1 MTRTRILTLLI
12 VLGLMPAGP
21 TAAADGSGESGQSP
35 ERRPNATLDGRDEQA
50 RQTSAST
57 QTPERFDLLIR
68 NGRVYD
74 GTGNPWLQ
82 MDIGITDDRIRAM
95 GRLSTATATRTID
108 ASGLVVSPGFI
119 DVHSH
124 AGPGLASDGLRA
136 GQPVLAQGI
145 TTVLV
150 NPDGG
155 GPTDLAEQRAAY
167 EKHGIGPNVGLFVP
181 HGSIRRA
188 VLGMSDRD
196 PDSEEVAQMVDMV
209 RQGMRAGAVGLSSG
223 LYYAPGSY
231 SKTQEVVAMAKMA
244 AQFGGVYSSHIRDE
258 ADYSIGVVAAV
269 QEVITI
275 AEQAGLIGVVSHMK
289 ALGPA
294 SWGLSLALIE
304 RIEAARA
311 RGVQVFADQYP
322 YNASG
327 TGIGGALIPRWAQVG
342 GRDALLKRIRGAER
356 PKLVAEVRTNIARR
370 GGAETLMI
378 GRYAPDTSIE
388 GRTLAELAEQAR
400 KPAEDVALDLVSRA
414 DASLVSFNMS
424 ERDIELIMRQPWTM
438 TCTDGD
444 LVPMGQGKPHP
455 RAYGAFPRKIKRY
468 VQERAV
474 VDLPFAI
481 RSMTSLPATVFGL
494 TDRGVLRTGALAD
507 ILIFDPAKVN
517 DAATYQEP
525 HQLAQGIDYILVNG
539 ELVRDAGKFTGALPG
554 RIVTPG
560 RR

>member
-1 MTRTRILTLLI
+1 MRQRLVATALF
-12 VLGLMPAGP
+12 V
-21 TAAADGSGESGQSP
+21 AAASSVYLAQQPS
-35 ERRPNATLDGRDEQA
+35 
-50 RQTSAST
+50 
-57 QTPERFDLLIR
+57 RFDLLIR
-68 NGRVYD
+68 NAHVFD
-74 GTGNPWLQ
+74 GNGNPWILA
-82 MDIGITDDRIRAM
+82 DVGVTGDRIQAV
-95 GRLSTATATRTID
+95 GRLEGATAAKTID
-108 ASGLVVSPGFI
+108 AKGLALTPGFI

-124 AGPGLASDGLRA
+124 AGGGLATDELKH

-155 GPTDLAEQRAAY
+155 GPTDLGTQRTLY
-167 EKHGIGPNVGLFVP
+167 EKQGIGLNVGLMVP
-181 HGSIRRA
+181 HGSIRQA

-196 PDSEEVAQMVDMV
+196 PDSEQLAKMIDLV
-209 RQGMRAGAVGLSSG
+209 RQGMRAGAFGLSSG

-231 SKTQEVVAMAKMA
+231 SKTGEVVAMARMA

-258 ADYSIGVVAAV
+258 ADYTIGVVAAV

-275 AEQAGLIGVVSHMK
+275 AEEGGLIGVVSHMK

-294 SWGLSLALIE
+294 SHGLSMALIE

-311 RGVQVFADQYP
+311 RGVQVYSDQYP

-342 GRDALLKRIRGAER
+342 GREALLKRLKGPER
-356 PKLVAEVRTNIARR
+356 AKILEEVRINIARR
-370 GGAETLMI
+370 GGADTLVI
-378 GRYAPDTSIE
+378 SRYASDPSIE
-388 GRTLAELAEQAR
+388 GRHIGDLAQKAGTTPQEH
-400 KPAEDVALDLVSRA
+400 ALNLLERG

-424 ERDIELIMRQPWTM
+424 ERDIELIMSQPWNM

-444 LVPMGQGKPHP
+444 LVPMGRGKPHP
-455 RAYGAFPRKIKRY
+455 RAYGAFPRKLRLY
-468 VQERAV
+468 VRERAV

-481 RSMTSLPATVFGL
+481 RSMTSLPAQVFAL
-494 TDRGVLRTGALAD
+494 KDRGQIRAGAFAD
-507 ILIFDPAKVN
+507 ILLFDPAKIH

-525 HQLAQGIDYILVNG
+525 HQLAQGMTHILVNG
-539 ELVRDAGKFTGALPG
+539 VVVRENGTFTAELPG
-554 RIVTPG
+554 RVLSPE

>member
-1 MTRTRILTLLI
+1 MTRIAAAALVLVTLAFSQT
-12 VLGLMPAGP
+12 GLMPRVHARAAGLTPAGP
-21 TAAADGSGESGQSP
+21 LQAAVAP
-35 ERRPNATLDGRDEQA
+35 
-50 RQTSAST
+50 
-57 QTPERFDLLIR
+57 FDLLIR

-82 MDIGITDDRIRAM
+82 LDIGIVGDRIRAM
-95 GRLSTATATRTID
+95 GHLADARATRTID
-108 ASGLVVSPGFI
+108 AAGLAVTPGFI

-124 AGPGLASDGLRA
+124 AGPGLLTDGLRA
-136 GQPVLAQGI
+136 GEPVLAQGI

-155 GPTDLAEQRAAY
+155 GPTNLVEQRAVY
-167 EKHGIGPNVGLFVP
+167 EKQGLGPNVGLFVP
-181 HGSIRRA
+181 HGSVRQA

-196 PDSEEVAQMVDMV
+196 PDSEEIAKMVDLV

-231 SKTQEVVAMAKMA
+231 SKTEEVVAMAKMA

-258 ADYSIGVVAAV
+258 ADYNIGVVAAV

-275 AEQAGLIGVVSHMK
+275 AEQGGLIGVVSHMK

-342 GRDALLKRIRGAER
+342 GRDALLARLSGAER
-356 PKLVAEVRTNIARR
+356 AKLIAEVRINIARR

-378 GRYAPDTSIE
+378 SRFVPDPSIE
-388 GRTLAELAEQAR
+388 GRTLAALAEQAR
-400 KPAEDVALDLVSRA
+400 KPAEEVALDLITRA
-414 DASLVSFNMS
+414 DASLVSFNMT

-444 LVPMGQGKPHP
+444 LVPLGQGKPHP

-468 VQERAV
+468 VQDRGV
-474 VDLPFAI
+474 VDLPFAV

-494 TDRGVLRTGALAD
+494 KDRGILRTGAIAD
-507 ILIFDPAKVN
+507 VLIFDPAKVH
-517 DAATYQEP
+517 DAATYEEP
-525 HQLAQGIDYILVNG
+525 HQLAQGIRHIIVNG
-539 ELVRDAGKFTGALPG
+539 ELVRDDGKFTGALAGKVVRPE
-554 RIVTPG
+554 R
-560 RR
+560 